1 MSINWRCVFVSID
14 PRRNFRLRLGL
25 AIGSVALILSILLSL
40 LVGYTAS
47 KQLEASTGKFFA
59 DLSYQMADKLDR
71 GMFERYRDIQIAASL
86 ETLYK
91 PLSSDDAKRAF
102 LEKLKNTYNDYAWI
116 GLANPEGKVAVSTG
130 GILEGFDVSTRPW
143 YINGKK
149 ENAYVGDVHQALML
163 AKILPNPT
171 GEPMR
176 FVDLTAQVKDTQNN
190 FIGVLAAHL
199 SWQWAKKVQDSVL
212 RAVAKRD
219 NIEMLVLSKNG
230 DILLAPPS
238 FKHQGTKLKSFKS
251 AQKGK
256 NSYIVETWLDRKQ
269 YLTGFSP
276 SVGYL
281 DYPGLNWVVLVRQ
294 RTDIAFAGAAT
305 LQRQVIIWGVILGL
319 ISAFLSWLIANRIVK
334 PILAI
339 SSAAKK
345 IRAGNNQVN
354 IPLIRGRD
362 EITTLSVSLH
372 KLVKTLENQQASL
385 QTLNKELQQDIIA
398 RQQAEAEARI
408 LNQELEKRVQQRT
421 VQLEAMNQELEAF
434 SYSVSHDLSAPL
446 RRIESFS
453 QILLTKCSNQLDA
466 TSSLY
471 LSRISYSIKQMQQLI
486 QDLLLLSRVSR
497 DEIHLQKV
505 DLSKIVH
512 AISQDL
518 FVAEPE
524 RQVLFCISESVTA
537 FADKRLIYSV
547 LENLIGNAWKYT
559 KNVEYAR
566 IEFGIVENQDG
577 SACKSPIYFVRDNGA
592 GFNMKYHDKLFVP
605 FQRLHSDAEFEG
617 TGIGLATV
625 QRIINRHEG
634 KIWAE
639 STVGRGATFYFTV

>member
-1 MSINWRCVFVSID
+1 MSINWRCILSLVD
-14 PRRNFRLRLGL
+14 PRRNLRLRLGL

-47 KQLEASTGKFFA
+47 KQLEASTGKFFT

-91 PLSSDDAKRAF
+91 SDSSDDSKRAL

-116 GLANPEGKVAVSTG
+116 GLTNLKGKVIVSTD
-130 GILEGFDVSTRPW
+130 GILEGVDVSTRPW
-143 YINGKK
+143 FINGKK
-149 ENAYVGDVHQALML
+149 QHAYVGDVHTAILL

-171 GEPMR
+171 GEPLR
-176 FVDLTAQVKDTQNN
+176 FVDVTSQVRDAQGNL
-190 FIGVLAAHL
+190 IGVLGAHL

-219 NIEMLVLSKNG
+219 NIEMLVLNKNG
-230 DILLAPPS
+230 DILLAPPGFNQQRS
-238 FKHQGTKLKSFKS
+238 QLKSFKL
-251 AQKGK
+251 AQSGK
-256 NSYIVETWLDRKQ
+256 NSYIVETWLDGKQ
-269 YLTGFSP
+269 YLTGFSA
-276 SVGYL
+276 SVSYL

-305 LQRQVIIWGVILGL
+305 LQRQVLIYGVVLGL
-319 ISAFLSWLIANRIVK
+319 VSASLSWLVANRIVK

-339 SSAAKK
+339 SSAAEK
-345 IRAGNNQVN
+345 IRSGKNEVN

-362 EITTLSVSLH
+362 EIAVLSISLH
-372 KLVKTLENQQASL
+372 RLVETLEDQQASL
-385 QTLNKELQQDIIA
+385 QNLNSELQQDIIA
-398 RQQAEAEARI
+398 RQKAETEADI

-421 VQLEAMNQELEAF
+421 VQLEAANQELEAF

-446 RRIESFS
+446 RRIDSFS
-453 QILLTKCSNQLDA
+453 QILLKRYSNQLDV

-471 LSRISYSIKQMQQLI
+471 LNRISYSIKHMQQLI
-486 QDLLLLSRVSR
+486 QDLLLFSRVSK
-497 DEIHLQKV
+497 DKIHLQHV
-505 DLSKIVH
+505 NLSAIVH
-512 AISQDL
+512 AISQEL
-518 FVAEPE
+518 FAAEPE
-524 RQVLFCISESVTA
+524 RKVIFCIAENVTA
-537 FADKRLIYSV
+537 FADKRLIHCV

-559 KNVEYAR
+559 KYVEYAR
-566 IEFGIVENQDG
+566 IEFGIVENQD
-577 SACKSPIYFVRDNGA
+577 SNASQSPIYFVRDNGA
-592 GFNMKYHDKLFVP
+592 GFNMKYHDKLFLP

-625 QRIINRHEG
+625 RRIINRHEG

-639 STVGRGATFYFTV
+639 STVGGATFYFTV

>member
-1 MSINWRCVFVSID
+1 MSINWRCVFAGID

-47 KQLEASTGKFFA
+47 QQLEASTGKFFA

-91 PLSSDDAKRAF
+91 RESSPSAKRA
-102 LEKLKNTYNDYAWI
+102 LIEKLKNTYNDYAWI

-130 GILEGFDVSTRPW
+130 GILEGIDVSTRPW

-149 ENAYVGDVHQALML
+149 QNAYVGDVHPALML
-163 AKILPNPT
+163 AKILPNTT
-171 GEPMR
+171 GEPLR
-176 FVDLTAQVKDTQNN
+176 FVDVTSQVKDFQNN
-190 FIGVLAAHL
+190 FIGVLGAHL
-199 SWQWAKKVQDSVL
+199 SWEWAKKVQNSVL

-219 NIEMLVLSKNG
+219 NVEMLVLSKNS

-238 FKHQGTKLKSFKS
+238 FKQQETKLKSFKL
-251 AQKGK
+251 AKTGK
-256 NSYIVETWLDRKQ
+256 NSYTVETWSDGKQ

-276 SVGYL
+276 SAGYL
-281 DYPGLNWVVLVRQ
+281 DYPGLNWIILVRQ

-305 LQRQVIIWGVILGL
+305 LQRQVIIWGVVLGL
-319 ISAFLSWLIANRIVK
+319 ISALLSWLVANRIVK

-339 SSAAKK
+339 SRAAER
-345 IRAGNNQVN
+345 IRTGNNQIN

-362 EITTLSVSLH
+362 EIATLSVSLH
-372 KLVKTLENQQASL
+372 KLVATLENQQARL
-385 QTLNKELQQDIIA
+385 QTLNEELQQDVIA
-398 RQQAEAEARI
+398 RQKAETEALI
-408 LNQELEKRVQQRT
+408 LNQELEMRVQQRT
-421 VQLEAMNQELEAF
+421 AQLEDANKELEAF

-446 RRIESFS
+446 RRIDSFS
-453 QILLTKCSNQLDA
+453 QILLTRCSEQLDT

-471 LSRISYSIKQMQQLI
+471 LNRISYSIKQMQQLI
-486 QDLLLLSRVSR
+486 QDLLLFSRVSR
-497 DEIHLQKV
+497 SEIHLQKI
-505 DLSKIVH
+505 DLSVMVH
-512 AISQDL
+512 AISEEL
-518 FVAEPE
+518 FASEPE
-524 RQVLFCISESVTA
+524 RKVIFSISEGVTA
-537 FADKRLIYSV
+537 FADRRLINCV

-559 KNVEYAR
+559 KNLECAH
-566 IEFGIVENQDG
+566 IEFGVVENQD
-577 SACKSPIYFVRDNGA
+577 SNTPFSPIYFVRDNGA
-592 GFNMKYHDKLFVP
+592 GFNMKYHDKLFSP
-605 FQRLHSDAEFEG
+605 FQRLHSDTEFEG

-625 QRIINRHEG
+625 QRIINRHKG

-639 STVGRGATFYFTV
+639 GTVGKGATFYFTV